1 VHVELKTE
9 GGVAFFPGLA
19 RLFVLETAALSADEV
34 ERLAGLVDD
43 CRFFDREETAR
54 PARRGAD
61 AREYVL
67 TIEVE
72 GARRRTLRLRD
83 PVAPDLAALL
93 DFVREK
99 QRESRPGR

>member
-19 RLFVLETAALSADEV
+19 RPFVLDTAALSAEET
-34 ERLAGLVDD
+34 ERLNVLVEA
-43 CRFFDREETAR
+43 CRFFDRPDPAP

-72 GARRRTLRLRD
+72 STGRRTLHLRD
-83 PVAPDLAALL
+83 PVTPDLADLL
-93 DFVREK
+93 DFLRAK
-99 QRESRPGR
+99 QRESRPG

>member
-1 VHVELKTE
+1 MRVELKTE

-19 RLFVLETAALSADEV
+19 RPFVLETAALSADEA
-34 ERLAGLVDD
+34 ERLACLVDE
-43 CRFFDREETAR
+43 CRFFDREEAAP

-67 TIEVE
+67 TIEAE
-72 GARRRTLRLRD
+72 GARRRTVRLRD

-99 QRESRPGR
+99 QRESRTRR

>member
-1 VHVELKTE
+1 MHVELKTE

-19 RLFVLETAALSADEV
+19 RPFVLETGSLSADEA
-34 ERLAGLVDD
+34 ERLACLVKD
-43 CRFFDREETAR
+43 CRFFDRKETAP
-54 PARRGAD
+54 PARPGPD

-72 GARRRTLRLRD
+72 GARRRSLRLRD
-83 PVAPDLAALL
+83 PVAPDVAALL

-99 QRESRPGR
+99 QRESRAQR

>member
-19 RLFVLETAALSADEV
+19 RPFVLDTATLTTEET
-34 ERLAGLVDD
+34 ERLTVLVDAA
-43 CRFFDREETAR
+43 RFFERADAES
-54 PARRGAD
+54 PPRRGAD

-67 TIEVE
+67 TIEVTST
-72 GARRRTLRLRD
+72 RRRTLRLRE
-83 PVAPDLAALL
+83 PLAPDLERLL
-93 DFVREK
+93 DFVRTK